1 MQISV
6 KGLFIGTS
14 IVVLLSIIILFVS
27 MKIEKYEVMWTENRR
42 NNVSFNKYP
51 PCYDICGSTRNIY
64 EEIEIAGQ
72 INEYRNLLDV
82 YSIVLCQVKH
92 INSSNVRTMMM
103 DRISELIRI
112 GGDTDE
118 NKYNNILSLYPT
130 PCDRSRLFM
139 TLATS
144 LIEQEIMKINSDE
157 NFTEEAI
164 QKINIFNKSF
174 YNNNYSILSRVR
186 LGRN

>member
-1 MQISV
+1 MQITVRSF
-6 KGLFIGTS
+6 FIGTT
-14 IVVLLSIIILFVS
+14 IIVLLAIITLFI
-27 MKIEKYEVMWTENRR
+27 MIKTENYEVMWTENRR

-64 EEIEIAGQ
+64 NEIELAGK
-72 INEYRNLLDV
+72 INEYKKLLDV

-112 GGDTDE
+112 GGETDE
-118 NKYNNILSLYPT
+118 IKYDYIISLYPT
-130 PCDRSRLFM
+130 PCDRSKLFM

-144 LIEQEIMKINSDE
+144 LIEQEITKINTDST
-157 NFTEEAI
+157 FTEEAK
-164 QKINIFNKSF
+164 QKINTFNKSF
-174 YNNNYSILSRVR
+174 YNNNYSILARAR